1 MKKLKDRKYFYKT
14 YYLSSMIELATNR
27 YHVCSGTTK
36 IEYETYA
43 SFDQEQVRRNL
54 LDTRSITHEF
64 QIPSRLQ
71 MPGRPPYA
79 AIFNVG
85 LLNVTFT
92 TPAEVGS
99 IIYEI
104 QSDANVGPIS
114 WSFTDYNNTDIQSR
128 TIQGTT
134 RGDTF
139 DEYAPGQPGDQMEF
153 TAER

>member
-1 MKKLKDRKYFYKT
+1 
-14 YYLSSMIELATNR
+14 
-27 YHVCSGTTK
+27 
-36 IEYETYA
+36 
-43 SFDQEQVRRNL
+43 
-54 LDTRSITHEF
+54 
-64 QIPSRLQ
+64 

-92 TPAEVGS
+92 TPAEIGS

-104 QSDANVGPIS
+104 QSDAKVGPIS

-139 DEYAPGQPGDQMEF
+139 AEYAPGQPGDQMEF